1 MRYRLFYNI
10 LYDENNIGIPVN
22 ILKYIISLFHYSD
35 QSLIRKISKRQVDS
49 NAGDSLKIFGFNVIE
64 ADKAEMEHGIPVLK
78 AGSKVTLRLF
88 GNGFTKQTTIG
99 LTSEPHEIG
108 AKCIKIVTDMFKVYF
123 VDFKLI

>member
-1 MRYRLFYNI
+1 MMRTNRNSSKHNFSFL
-10 LYDENNIGIPVN
+10 
-22 ILKYIISLFHYSD
+22 SD

-49 NAGDSLKIFGFNVIE
+49 NVGDSLKIFGFNVIE

-108 AKCIKIVTDMFKVYF
+108 AKCIKIVTDMFKVN
-123 VDFKLI
+123 FKLNLKERNFH